1 MSYTADAVNIAKR
14 VGKAALLVLPV
25 IKKYDPGEVV
35 DARALANIGM
45 PREGAVPRENLRDF
59 AGLEQQ
65 KIADKL
71 AAKILADPANAWAAQ
86 VTQDE
91 LAQALRELCS
101 RGTLAHEGGK
111 VEDAEVTKTETL
123 TAMFEEVYNVP
134 YSREDLLLESVM
146 KHVVKAVRETN
157 SFASGKETG
166 VRKCWERYPLAGTR
180 DTKQIEMRSF
190 KVDTDTSAMYAGQ
203 AEVIDNT
210 DLTKMDKGLGLWFR
224 LLSAHALAAMGL
236 EVPEGFSHEGWGKLG
251 DKMVMCHLRDV
262 LLLKASYTKLVH
274 FQQDPRAV
282 LVHIDTCI
290 DLLRRY
296 TSEDTPKKT
305 LGAAMFQV
313 LLLPPPL

>member
-1 MSYTADAVNIAKR
+1 MSYTADVVNIAKK
-14 VGKAALLVLPV
+14 VGKAAMLVLPA
-25 IKKYDPGEVV
+25 IKEYCLGEVV
-35 DARALANIGM
+35 DFRALANIGM
-45 PREGAVPRENLRDF
+45 PREGVAPRENLRDF

-71 AAKILADPANAWAAQ
+71 AAKILADPANAWAGQ
-86 VTQDE
+86 VSQDE

-111 VEDAEVTKTETL
+111 VEEQETIKTETL
-123 TAMFEEVYNVP
+123 TAMFEDVYNVP
-134 YSREDLLLESVM
+134 YAREELLLESVM
-146 KHVVKAVRETN
+146 KHVVKAVRET
-157 SFASGKETG
+157 SCFASGKETG
-166 VRKCWERYPLAGTR
+166 VRKCWERYPMAGTR

-210 DLTKMDKGLGLWFR
+210 DLTKMDTVLGLWFR

-236 EVPEGFSHEGWGKLG
+236 DVPEGFAHEGRGKLG
-251 DKMVMCHLRDV
+251 DKMVMCHYRDV
-262 LLLKASYTKLVH
+262 ILLKASYTKLSH

-305 LGAAMFQV
+305 LGAAMYQV
-313 LLLPPPL
+313 LLPPFL